1 MGFLSERRIA
11 KLGGHTVEVRGN
23 NRILRGLVYGL
34 FFDGERVAEAA
45 NFWKVP
51 SRRSLE
57 ARVSVDGAERHLI
70 VSVEQGWLST
80 GYALTI
86 DGEAV
91 PLEVVK

>member
-1 MGFLSERRIA
+1 MGFLSERRVA
-11 KLGGHTVEVRGN
+11 KLDGHTVEVRGD

-34 FFDGERVAEAA
+34 FFDGEQVAEGQ

-51 SRRSLE
+51 TRRSLE
-57 ARVSVDGAERHLI
+57 ARVSVDGAVRHLI
-70 VSVEQGWLST
+70 VSVEQKWLST

-91 PLEVVK
+91 PLEPAK

>member
-1 MGFLSERRIA
+1 MGFLSERWVA
-11 KLGGHTVEVRGN
+11 KLDGHTIEVRGN

-34 FFDGERVAEAA
+34 YLDGALLAEAQ

-51 SRRSLE
+51 TRRSLE
-57 ARVSVDGAERHLI
+57 ARVTVDGAERHLV

-91 PLEVVK
+91 PLEPAQ